1 MLTHNLADQ
10 TLETLGR
17 LIALPERSGILV
29 VDKAWCED
37 TGSVSPPAQIARVK
51 QKALSDE

>member
-1 MLTHNLADQ
+1 MLTHTLADQ

-29 VDKAWCED
+29 DKASCED
-37 TGSVSPPAQIARVK
+37 TGSVSPPAHIARVK
-51 QKALSDE
+51 QKAPSDE

>member
-1 MLTHNLADQ
+1 VLTHNLADQ